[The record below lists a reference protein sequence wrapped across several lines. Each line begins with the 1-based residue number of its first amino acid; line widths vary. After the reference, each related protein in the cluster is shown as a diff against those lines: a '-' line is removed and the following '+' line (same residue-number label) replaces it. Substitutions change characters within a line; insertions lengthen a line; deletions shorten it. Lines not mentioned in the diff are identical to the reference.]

1 MLKRFKQSRLQT
13 KLLQLTASGDLELWP
28 RVRDE
33 LVPENLTDRLDG
45 GASVLERCI
54 CGGHNKLLGEILHR
68 FPQLTNA
75 ELSGGDT
82 LARRAI
88 NADQAVALL
97 TTLLL
102 NGLDP
107 NSQINDRSLV
117 ETVLEQPPA
126 RAMLLV
132 NRLVQHG
139 ATLTNP
145 ALLRMAIEAGDTA
158 LIKFLADSGAPL
170 EPLSVDTLNPE
181 LVAFSRR
188 AIEDK
193 KIRDMWA

>member
-1 MLKRFKQSRLQT
+1 MLKRFKQSRLQA
-13 KLLQLTASGDLELWP
+13 KLLQLTATGDLELWP
-28 RVRDE
+28 KVRDE
-33 LVPENLTDRLDG
+33 LLPELLTNSLDG

-54 CGGHNKLLGEILHR
+54 GGGHHKLLGEILHR

-75 ELSGGDT
+75 ELSSGDT
-82 LARRAI
+82 LPSLAI

-97 TTLLL
+97 SALLL

-107 NSQINDRSLV
+107 NSQINDRSLL

-145 ALLRMAIEAGDTA
+145 SLLRMAIEAGDTA
-158 LIKFLADSGAPL
+158 LIKFMVDSGAPL
-170 EPLSVDTLNPE
+170 DPLSVNNLNPE
-181 LVAFSRR
+181 LVAFAQR